1 MERIFE
7 QMTSWIKDWLV
18 DALMDIMTGMFDS
31 INSQV
36 ADVATN
42 VATSPAN
49 FTQGVYNLMQQVSNN
64 AIMPIAGMILTFIAC
79 YELIQLVIAHNNL
92 ANFETWIFF
101 KWIFK
106 TYVAVMLITHCFDIT
121 MAIFDVAGHVITSS
135 GNIIQNSTAV
145 NAAQLSQLR
154 STLEGMSIGSLIP
167 LFGELFLLNIGI
179 KVMSMMVFLVIY
191 GRMIEIY
198 LMISLAPLPFATF
211 GNKEQSQIG
220 QNYVKSL
227 VALGFQGFLILI
239 CVAIYAVLI
248 QNVTISSDLAGS
260 LWSILGYNILLVF
273 ALFKTSSLSKRIFS
287 AQ

>member
-7 QMTSWIKDWLV
+7 QMTSWIKGWIV
-18 DALMDIMTGMFDS
+18 DALMVLLEGMFDN
-31 INSQV
+31 INSRVGQV
-36 ADVATN
+36 ASD

-49 FTQGVYNLMQQVSNN
+49 FTPGVFNLMREVSNN
-64 AIMPIAGMILTFIAC
+64 AVMPIAGMILTFIAC

-106 TYVAVMLITHCFDIT
+106 TFVAVMLITNCFDIT
-121 MAIFDVAGHVITSS
+121 MAIFDVAGHVITGS
-135 GNIIQNSTAV
+135 GAIIQNSTAV
-145 NAAQLSQLR
+145 DGSGLAQLR
-154 STLEGMSIGSLIP
+154 TTLEGMSIGGLLP
-167 LFGELFLLNIGI
+167 LFGEIFLLSIGI
-179 KVMSMMVFLVIY
+179 KIMSMMIFLVIY

-198 LMISLAPLPFATF
+198 LMLSLAPLPFSTF
-211 GNKEQSQIG
+211 GNREQSQIG

-227 VALGFQGFLILI
+227 VALGFQGFLIVI

-248 QNVTISSDLAGS
+248 QNVTISSDIRGS
-260 LWSILGYNILLVF
+260 LWGILGYNILLVF
-273 ALFKTSSLSKRIFS
+273 ALFKTGTLSKRIFS

>member
-1 MERIFE
+1 MARIFE
-7 QMTSWIKDWLV
+7 QMTSWIKGWIV
-18 DALMDIMTGMFDS
+18 DALMVLLERMFDN
-31 INSQV
+31 INNRVGQV
-36 ADVATN
+36 ASD

-49 FTQGVYNLMQQVSNN
+49 FTPGVFNLMREVSNN
-64 AIMPIAGMILTFIAC
+64 AVMPIAGMILTFIAC

-106 TYVAVMLITHCFDIT
+106 TFVAVMLITNCFDIT

-135 GNIIQNSTAV
+135 GAIIQNSTAV
-145 NAAQLSQLR
+145 DGSGLAQLR
-154 STLEGMSIGSLIP
+154 TTLEGMSIGGLLP
-167 LFGELFLLNIGI
+167 LFGEIFLLSIGI
-179 KVMSMMVFLVIY
+179 KIMSMMIFLVIY

-198 LMISLAPLPFATF
+198 LMLSLAPLPFSTF
-211 GNKEQSQIG
+211 GNREQSQIG

-227 VALGFQGFLILI
+227 VALGFQGFLIVI

-248 QNVTISSDLAGS
+248 QNVTISSDIRGS
-260 LWSILGYNILLVF
+260 LWGILGYNILLVF
-273 ALFKTSSLSKRIFS
+273 ALFKTGTLSKRIFS

>member
-7 QMTSWIKDWLV
+7 QMTSWIKGWIV
-18 DALMDIMTGMFDS
+18 DALMVLLEGMFDN
-31 INSQV
+31 INNRVGQV
-36 ADVATN
+36 ASD

-49 FTQGVYNLMQQVSNN
+49 FTPGVFNLMREVSNN
-64 AIMPIAGMILTFIAC
+64 AVMPIAGMILTFIAC

-106 TYVAVMLITHCFDIT
+106 TFVAVMLITNCFDIT

-135 GNIIQNSTAV
+135 GAIIQNSTAV
-145 NAAQLSQLR
+145 DGSGLAQLR
-154 STLEGMSIGSLIP
+154 TTLEGMSIGGLFP
-167 LFGELFLLNIGI
+167 LFGEIFLLSIGI
-179 KVMSMMVFLVIY
+179 KIMSMMIFLVIY

-198 LMISLAPLPFATF
+198 LMLSLAPLPFSTF
-211 GNKEQSQIG
+211 GNREQSQIG

-227 VALGFQGFLILI
+227 VALGFQGFLIVI

-248 QNVTISSDLAGS
+248 QNVTISSDIRGS
-260 LWSILGYNILLVF
+260 LWGILGYNILLVF
-273 ALFKTSSLSKRIFS
+273 ALFKTGTLSKRIFS

>member
-49 FTQGVYNLMQQVSNN
+49 FTPGVYNLMQQVSNN

-179 KVMSMMVFLVIY
+179 KIMSMMVFLVIY

-248 QNVTISSDLAGS
+248 QNVTISSDLADS

-273 ALFKTSSLSKRIFS
+273 ALFKTSTLSKRIFS

>member
-1 MERIFE
+1 
-7 QMTSWIKDWLV
+7 MTSWLKDWMI
-18 DALMDIMTGMFDS
+18 DGLMSLLTGVFDS
-31 INSQV
+31 VNTQV
-36 ADVATN
+36 GNVATE

-49 FTQGVYNLMQQVSNN
+49 FTPGVFNLMKTVSNN

-121 MAIFDVAGHVITSS
+121 MAIFDVAGHVISQS

-145 NAAQLSQLR
+145 NASQLAQMR
-154 STLEGMSIGSLIP
+154 STLEAMSVGQLLP
-167 LFGELFLLNIGI
+167 LFMEIGLLNIGI
-179 KVMSMMVFLVIY
+179 KIMSMMIFLVIY

-198 LMISLAPLPFATF
+198 LMISLAPLPFSTF
-211 GNKEQSQIG
+211 GNREQSQIG

-248 QNVTISSDLAGS
+248 KNISISNDIAGS
-260 LWSILGYNILLVF
+260 LWSVLGYNVLLVF
-273 ALFKTSSLSKRIFS
+273 ALFKTSTLSKRIFS

>member
-7 QMTSWIKDWLV
+7 QMTSWIKGWIV
-18 DALMDIMTGMFDS
+18 DALMALLEGMFDS

-36 ADVATN
+36 GQVASD

-49 FTQGVYNLMQQVSNN
+49 FTPGVFSLMRNVSNN

-79 YELIQLVIAHNNL
+79 YELIQLVVAHNNL

-106 TYVAVMLITHCFDIT
+106 TFIAVMLITHCFDIT
-121 MAIFDVAGHVITSS
+121 MAIFDVAGHVITNS
-135 GNIIQNSTAV
+135 GGIIQNSTSV
-145 NAAQLSQLR
+145 NGSQLASLR
-154 STLEGMSIGSLIP
+154 TTLEGMSVGALIP
-167 LFGELFLLNIGI
+167 LFGEIFLLSIGI
-179 KVMSMMVFLVIY
+179 KIMSLMVFIVIY

-198 LMISLAPLPFATF
+198 LMISLAPLPFSTF
-211 GNKEQSQIG
+211 GNREQSQIG

-227 VALGFQGFLILI
+227 VAIGFQGFLILV

-248 QNVTISSDLAGS
+248 QNVTISSDIRGS
-260 LWSILGYNILLVF
+260 LWGILGYNILLVF
-273 ALFKTSSLSKRIFS
+273 ALFKTSTLSKRIFS

>member
-7 QMTSWIKDWLV
+7 QMTSWIKGWIV
-18 DALMDIMTGMFDS
+18 DALMVLLEGMFDN
-31 INSQV
+31 INSRVGQV
-36 ADVATN
+36 ASD

-49 FTQGVYNLMQQVSNN
+49 FTPGVFNLMREVSNN
-64 AIMPIAGMILTFIAC
+64 AVMPIAGMILTFIAC

-106 TYVAVMLITHCFDIT
+106 TFVAVMLITNCFDIT

-135 GNIIQNSTAV
+135 GAIIQNSTAV
-145 NAAQLSQLR
+145 DGSGLAQLR
-154 STLEGMSIGSLIP
+154 TTLEGMSIGGLLP
-167 LFGELFLLNIGI
+167 LFGEIFLLSIGI
-179 KVMSMMVFLVIY
+179 KIMSMMIFLVIY

-198 LMISLAPLPFATF
+198 LMLSLAPLPFSTF
-211 GNKEQSQIG
+211 GNREQSQIG

-227 VALGFQGFLILI
+227 VALGFQGFLIVI

-248 QNVTISSDLAGS
+248 QNVTISSDIRGS
-260 LWSILGYNILLVF
+260 LWGILGYNILLVF
-273 ALFKTSSLSKRIFS
+273 ALFKTGTLSKRIFS

>member
-7 QMTSWIKDWLV
+7 QMTSWIKGWIV
-18 DALMDIMTGMFDS
+18 DALMVLLEGMFDN
-31 INSQV
+31 INNRVGQV
-36 ADVATN
+36 ASD

-49 FTQGVYNLMQQVSNN
+49 FTPGVFNLMREVSNN
-64 AIMPIAGMILTFIAC
+64 AVMPIAGMILTFIAC

-106 TYVAVMLITHCFDIT
+106 TFVAVMLITNCFDIT
-121 MAIFDVAGHVITSS
+121 MAIFDVAGHVITGS
-135 GNIIQNSTAV
+135 GAIIQNSTAV
-145 NAAQLSQLR
+145 DGSGLAQLR
-154 STLEGMSIGSLIP
+154 TTLEGMSIGGLLP
-167 LFGELFLLNIGI
+167 LFGEIFLLSIGI
-179 KVMSMMVFLVIY
+179 KIMSMMIFLVIY

-198 LMISLAPLPFATF
+198 LMLSLAPLPFSTF
-211 GNKEQSQIG
+211 GNREQSQIG

-227 VALGFQGFLILI
+227 VALGFQGFLIVI

-248 QNVTISSDLAGS
+248 QNVTISSDIRGS
-260 LWSILGYNILLVF
+260 LWGILGYNILLVF
-273 ALFKTSSLSKRIFS
+273 ALFKTGTLSKRIFS

>member
-7 QMTSWIKDWLV
+7 QMTSWIKGWIV
-18 DALMDIMTGMFDS
+18 DALMVLLEGMFDS
-31 INSQV
+31 VNDQVGQV
-36 ADVATN
+36 ASE

-49 FTQGVYNLMQQVSNN
+49 FTPGVFNLMKEVSNN

-101 KWIFK
+101 IWIFK
-106 TYVAVMLITHCFDIT
+106 TFVAVTLITNCFDIT

-135 GNIIQNSTAV
+135 GGIIQNFTAV
-145 NAAQLSQLR
+145 NGSQLASLR
-154 STLEGMSIGSLIP
+154 STLESMSIGGLLP
-167 LFGELFLLNIGI
+167 LFGEIFLVSIGI
-179 KVMSMMVFLVIY
+179 KIMSMMIFLVIY

-198 LMISLAPLPFATF
+198 LMISLAPLPFSTF
-211 GNKEQSQIG
+211 GNREQSQIG
-220 QNYVKSL
+220 QNYVRSL

-239 CVAIYAVLI
+239 CVGIYAVLI
-248 QNVTISSDLAGS
+248 QNVTISEDIRGS
-260 LWSILGYNILLVF
+260 LWGILGYNILLVF
-273 ALFKTSSLSKRIFS
+273 ALFKTSTLSKRIFS

>member
-1 MERIFE
+1 
-7 QMTSWIKDWLV
+7 MTSWLKDWMI
-18 DALMDIMTGMFDS
+18 DGLMSLLTGIFDS
-31 INSQV
+31 VNTQV
-36 ADVATN
+36 GNVATE
-42 VATSPAN
+42 VATSPVN
-49 FTQGVYNLMQQVSNN
+49 FTPGVFNLMKTVSNN

-121 MAIFDVAGHVITSS
+121 MAIFDVAGHVISQS

-145 NAAQLSQLR
+145 NASQLAQMR
-154 STLEGMSIGSLIP
+154 STLEAMSVGQLLP
-167 LFGELFLLNIGI
+167 LFMEIGLLNIGI
-179 KVMSMMVFLVIY
+179 KIMSMMIFLVIY

-198 LMISLAPLPFATF
+198 LMISLAPLPFSTF
-211 GNKEQSQIG
+211 GNREQSQIG

-248 QNVTISSDLAGS
+248 QNISISNDIAGS
-260 LWSILGYNILLVF
+260 LWSVLGYNVLLVF
-273 ALFKTSSLSKRIFS
+273 ALFKTSTLSKRIFS

>member
-7 QMTSWIKDWLV
+7 QMTSWLKDWMI
-18 DALMDIMTGMFDS
+18 DGLMSLLTGVFDS
-31 INSQV
+31 VNTQV
-36 ADVATN
+36 GNVATE

-49 FTQGVYNLMQQVSNN
+49 FTPGVFNLMKTVSNN

-121 MAIFDVAGHVITSS
+121 MAIFDVAGHVISQS

-145 NAAQLSQLR
+145 NASQLAQMR
-154 STLEGMSIGSLIP
+154 STLEAMSIGELLP
-167 LFGELFLLNIGI
+167 LFMEIGLLNIGI
-179 KVMSMMVFLVIY
+179 KIMSMMIFLVIY

-198 LMISLAPLPFATF
+198 LMISLAPLPFSTF
-211 GNKEQSQIG
+211 GNREQSQIG

-248 QNVTISSDLAGS
+248 QNISISNDIAGS
-260 LWSILGYNILLVF
+260 LWSVLGYNVLLVF
-273 ALFKTSSLSKRIFS
+273 ALFKTSTLSKRIFS

>member
-49 FTQGVYNLMQQVSNN
+49 FTPGVYNLMQQVSNN

-260 LWSILGYNILLVF
+260 LWNILGYNILLVF

>member
-36 ADVATN
+36 GDVATN

-49 FTQGVYNLMQQVSNN
+49 FTPGVYNLMQQVSNN

-145 NAAQLSQLR
+145 NATQLSQLR

>member
-1 MERIFE
+1 MDRIFE
-7 QMTSWIKDWLV
+7 QMTSWLKDWIV
-18 DALMDIMTGMFDS
+18 DGLMSLLTGTFDS
-31 INSQV
+31 INAQVGSVV
-36 ADVATN
+36 ADVAT
-42 VATSPAN
+42 SPAD
-49 FTQGVYNLMQQVSNN
+49 FTPGVFNLMKTVSNN
-64 AIMPIAGMILTFIAC
+64 AIMPIAGMILTLIAC

-121 MAIFDVAGHVITSS
+121 MAIFDVAGHVISQS

-145 NAAQLSQLR
+145 NASQLAQMR
-154 STLEGMSIGSLIP
+154 STLEAMSVGELLP
-167 LFGELFLLNIGI
+167 LFMEIGLLNIGI
-179 KVMSMMVFLVIY
+179 KIMSMMIFLVIY

-198 LMISLAPLPFATF
+198 LMISLAPLPFSTF
-211 GNKEQSQIG
+211 GNREQSQIG

-248 QNVTISSDLAGS
+248 QNISISSDIAGS
-260 LWSILGYNILLVF
+260 LWSVLGYNVLLVF
-273 ALFKTSSLSKRIFS
+273 ALFKTSTLSKRIFS

>member
-49 FTQGVYNLMQQVSNN
+49 FTPGVYNLMQQVSNN

-106 TYVAVMLITHCFDIT
+106 TYVAVMLIT
-121 MAIFDVAGHVITSS
+121 
-135 GNIIQNSTAV
+135 
-145 NAAQLSQLR
+145 
-154 STLEGMSIGSLIP
+154 
-167 LFGELFLLNIGI
+167 
-179 KVMSMMVFLVIY
+179 
-191 GRMIEIY
+191 
-198 LMISLAPLPFATF
+198 
-211 GNKEQSQIG
+211 
-220 QNYVKSL
+220 
-227 VALGFQGFLILI
+227 
-239 CVAIYAVLI
+239 
-248 QNVTISSDLAGS
+248 
-260 LWSILGYNILLVF
+260 
-273 ALFKTSSLSKRIFS
+273 
-287 AQ
+287 

>member
-49 FTQGVYNLMQQVSNN
+49 FTPGVYNLMQQVSNN

-248 QNVTISSDLAGS
+248 QNVTISADLAGS

>member
-36 ADVATN
+36 GDVATN

-49 FTQGVYNLMQQVSNN
+49 FTPGVYSLMQQVSNN

-121 MAIFDVAGHVITSS
+121 MAIFDVAGHVIASS

-154 STLEGMSIGSLIP
+154 TTLEGMSIGSLIP

-198 LMISLAPLPFATF
+198 LMISLSPLPFATF

-220 QNYVKSL
+220 QKYVKSL

>member
-1 MERIFE
+1 MH
-7 QMTSWIKDWLV
+7 
-18 DALMDIMTGMFDS
+18 G
-31 INSQV
+31 
-36 ADVATN
+36 
-42 VATSPAN
+42 SPAN
-49 FTQGVYNLMQQVSNN
+49 FTPGVFNLMKTVSNN

-121 MAIFDVAGHVITSS
+121 MAIFDVAGHVISQS

-145 NAAQLSQLR
+145 NASQLAQMR
-154 STLEGMSIGSLIP
+154 STLEAMSIGELLP
-167 LFGELFLLNIGI
+167 LFMEIGLLNIGI
-179 KVMSMMVFLVIY
+179 KIMSMMIFLVIY

-198 LMISLAPLPFATF
+198 LMISLAPLPFSTF
-211 GNKEQSQIG
+211 GNREQSQIG

-248 QNVTISSDLAGS
+248 QNVSISSDIAGS
-260 LWSILGYNILLVF
+260 LWSVLGYNVLLVF
-273 ALFKTSSLSKRIFS
+273 ALFKTSTLSKRIFS

>member
-36 ADVATN
+36 GDVATN

-49 FTQGVYNLMQQVSNN
+49 FTPGVYNLMQQVSNN

>member
-7 QMTSWIKDWLV
+7 QMTSWIKGWIV
-18 DALMDIMTGMFDS
+18 DALMVLLEGMFDN
-31 INSQV
+31 INNRVGQV
-36 ADVATN
+36 ASD

-49 FTQGVYNLMQQVSNN
+49 FTPGVFNLMREVSNN
-64 AIMPIAGMILTFIAC
+64 AVMPIAGMILTFIAC

-106 TYVAVMLITHCFDIT
+106 TFVAVMLITNCFDIT

-135 GNIIQNSTAV
+135 GAIIQNSTAV
-145 NAAQLSQLR
+145 DGSGLVQLR
-154 STLEGMSIGSLIP
+154 TTLEGMSIGGLLP
-167 LFGELFLLNIGI
+167 LFGEIFLLSIGI
-179 KVMSMMVFLVIY
+179 KIMSMMIFLVIY

-198 LMISLAPLPFATF
+198 LMLSLAPLPFSTF
-211 GNKEQSQIG
+211 GNREQSQIG

-227 VALGFQGFLILI
+227 VALGFQGFLIVI

-248 QNVTISSDLAGS
+248 QNVTISSDIRGS
-260 LWSILGYNILLVF
+260 LWGILGYNILLVF
-273 ALFKTSSLSKRIFS
+273 ALFKTGTLSKRIFS

>member
-7 QMTSWIKDWLV
+7 QMTSWLKDWMI
-18 DALMDIMTGMFDS
+18 DGLMSLLTGVFDS
-31 INSQV
+31 VNTQV
-36 ADVATN
+36 GNVATE

-49 FTQGVYNLMQQVSNN
+49 FTPGVFNLMKTVSNN

-121 MAIFDVAGHVITSS
+121 MAIFDVAGHVISQS

-145 NAAQLSQLR
+145 NASQLAQMR
-154 STLEGMSIGSLIP
+154 STLEAMSVGQLLP
-167 LFGELFLLNIGI
+167 LFMEIGLLNIGI
-179 KVMSMMVFLVIY
+179 KIMSMMIFLVIY

-198 LMISLAPLPFATF
+198 LMISLAPLPFSTF
-211 GNKEQSQIG
+211 GNREQSQIG

-248 QNVTISSDLAGS
+248 QNISISNDIAGS
-260 LWSILGYNILLVF
+260 LWSVLGYNVLLVF
-273 ALFKTSSLSKRIFS
+273 ALFKTSTLSKRIFS

>member
-1 MERIFE
+1 
-7 QMTSWIKDWLV
+7 MTSWLKDWMI
-18 DALMDIMTGMFDS
+18 DGLMSLLTGVFDS
-31 INSQV
+31 VNTQV
-36 ADVATN
+36 GNVATE

-49 FTQGVYNLMQQVSNN
+49 FTPGVFNLMKTVSNN

-121 MAIFDVAGHVITSS
+121 MAIFDVAGHVISQS

-145 NAAQLSQLR
+145 NASQLAQMR
-154 STLEGMSIGSLIP
+154 STLEAMSVGQLLP
-167 LFGELFLLNIGI
+167 LFMEIGLLNIGI
-179 KVMSMMVFLVIY
+179 KIMSMMIFLVIY

-198 LMISLAPLPFATF
+198 LMISLAPLPFSTF
-211 GNKEQSQIG
+211 GNREQSQIG

-248 QNVTISSDLAGS
+248 QNISISNDIAGS
-260 LWSILGYNILLVF
+260 LWSVLGYNVLLVF
-273 ALFKTSSLSKRIFS
+273 ALFKTSTLSKRIFS

>member
-49 FTQGVYNLMQQVSNN
+49 FTPGVYNLMQQVSNN

-121 MAIFDVAGHVITSS
+121 MAIFDVAGHVIASS

-154 STLEGMSIGSLIP
+154 TTLEGMSIGSLIP

>member
-49 FTQGVYNLMQQVSNN
+49 FTPGVYNLMQQVSNN

>member
-7 QMTSWIKDWLV
+7 QMTSWIKGWIV
-18 DALMDIMTGMFDS
+18 DALMVLLEGMFDN
-31 INSQV
+31 INNRVGQV
-36 ADVATN
+36 AND

-49 FTQGVYNLMQQVSNN
+49 FTPGVFNLMREVSNN
-64 AIMPIAGMILTFIAC
+64 AVMPIAGMILTFIAC

-106 TYVAVMLITHCFDIT
+106 TFVAVMLITNCFDIT

-135 GNIIQNSTAV
+135 GAIIQNSTAV
-145 NAAQLSQLR
+145 DGSGLAQLR
-154 STLEGMSIGSLIP
+154 TTLEGMSIGGLLP
-167 LFGELFLLNIGI
+167 LFGEIFLLSIGI
-179 KVMSMMVFLVIY
+179 KIMSMMIFLVIY

-198 LMISLAPLPFATF
+198 LMLSLAPLPFSTF
-211 GNKEQSQIG
+211 GNREQSQIG

-227 VALGFQGFLILI
+227 AALGFQGFLIVI

-248 QNVTISSDLAGS
+248 QNVTISSDIRGS
-260 LWSILGYNILLVF
+260 LWGILGYNILLVF
-273 ALFKTSSLSKRIFS
+273 ALFKTGTLSKRIFS

>member
-7 QMTSWIKDWLV
+7 QMTSWIKGWIV
-18 DALMDIMTGMFDS
+18 DALMALLEGMFDS

-36 ADVATN
+36 GQVASD

-49 FTQGVYNLMQQVSNN
+49 FTPGVFSLMRNVSNN

-79 YELIQLVIAHNNL
+79 YELIQLVVAHNNL

-106 TYVAVMLITHCFDIT
+106 TFVAVMLITHCFDIT
-121 MAIFDVAGHVITSS
+121 MAIFDVAGHVITNS
-135 GNIIQNSTAV
+135 GSIIQNSTSV
-145 NAAQLSQLR
+145 NGSQLASLR
-154 STLEGMSIGSLIP
+154 ATLEGMSVGALIP
-167 LFGELFLLNIGI
+167 LFGEIFLLSIGI
-179 KVMSMMVFLVIY
+179 KIMSLMVFIVIY

-198 LMISLAPLPFATF
+198 LMISLAPLPFSTF
-211 GNKEQSQIG
+211 GNREQSQIG

-227 VALGFQGFLILI
+227 VAIGFQGFLILV

-248 QNVTISSDLAGS
+248 QNVTISSDIRGS
-260 LWSILGYNILLVF
+260 LWGILGYNILLVF
-273 ALFKTSSLSKRIFS
+273 ALFKTSTLSKRIFS

>member
-49 FTQGVYNLMQQVSNN
+49 FTPGVYNLMQQVSNN

-239 CVAIYAVLI
+239 CVAIYC
-248 QNVTISSDLAGS
+248 G
-260 LWSILGYNILLVF
+260 WY
-273 ALFKTSSLSKRIFS
+273 RE
-287 AQ
+287 